1 MRRSHSVPW
10 GPGVCPFSDGQRG
23 TETALEELMCRVL
36 GDLIHEGV
44 VAKIADDLYCVA
56 DSQEELLQNW
66 KRVLQA
72 LSKCNLKLSASVI
85 NPKST
90 VILGWIRDSGTL
102 QASPHRIA
110 ALAS

>member
-1 MRRSHSVPW
+1 
-10 GPGVCPFSDGQRG
+10 
-23 TETALEELMCRVL
+23 MCRVL
-36 GDLIHEGV
+36 GDLIHAGV

>member
-23 TETALEELMCRVL
+23 IETALEELMCRVL
-36 GDLIHEGV
+36 GELIHEGV

-66 KRVLQA
+66 KRVLHA

-90 VILGWIRDSGTL
+90 VILGYIRDSGTL